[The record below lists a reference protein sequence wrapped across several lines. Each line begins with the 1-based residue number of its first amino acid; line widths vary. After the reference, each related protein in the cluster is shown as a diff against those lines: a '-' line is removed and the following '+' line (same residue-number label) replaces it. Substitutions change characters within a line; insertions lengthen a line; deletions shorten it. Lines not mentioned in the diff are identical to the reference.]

1 MAESAWDAEAEV
13 SDRLDAA
20 DWSNRDDAA
29 DGSNRDDTVDETDG
43 ADRTSAAG
51 AGRARYVSDAIGTAP
66 DGPAMGPPA
75 LTAIEAAVTT
85 KIVTAS
91 EFRTRLSELLELSH
105 RQPVTVMSRGAR
117 ARGVLVSADFFDRA
131 CSALGDEP
139 YARPPR
145 TRLEEIMAENRQF
158 LEFL

>member
-1 MAESAWDAEAEV
+1 MAESASKAEVEAEGEV
-13 SDRLDAA
+13 SDRLDAT
-20 DWSNRDDAA
+20 DESDRDDAA
-29 DGSNRDDTVDETDG
+29 DESDRADETSMTG
-43 ADRTSAAG
+43 T
-51 AGRARYVSDAIGTAP
+51 GRARYVSDAIGTP
-66 DGPAMGPPA
+66 LDGPAMGPPA

-131 CSALGDEP
+131 CTALGDEP

-145 TRLEEIMAENRQF
+145 TRLEEIMAENSQF

>member
-1 MAESAWDAEAEV
+1 MAESAWEAEAEA
-13 SDRLDAA
+13 SDRINATDE
-20 DWSNRDDAA
+20 SNEDHPA
-29 DGSNRDDTVDETDG
+29 DETDR
-43 ADRTSAAG
+43 ADGTSAAG
-51 AGRARYVSDAIGTAP
+51 AGRAKHVNDAIGTP
-66 DGPAMGPPA
+66 HEGPAMGPPA

-105 RQPVTVMSRGAR
+105 RQPVTVMSRGAL

>member
-1 MAESAWDAEAEV
+1 MAESAWEAEAEV
-13 SDRLDAA
+13 SGRIDAV
-20 DWSNRDDAA
+20 DESNEDHPA
-29 DGSNRDDTVDETDG
+29 DETDR
-43 ADRTSAAG
+43 ADGSAAG
-51 AGRARYVSDAIGTAP
+51 AGRAKHVNDAIGTP
-66 DGPAMGPPA
+66 HEGPAMGPPA

>member
-1 MAESAWDAEAEV
+1 MNGMAESASKAEVEAEGEV
-13 SDRLDAA
+13 SDRLDAT
-20 DWSNRDDAA
+20 DESSRDDAA
-29 DGSNRDDTVDETDG
+29 DESDRADETSMTG
-43 ADRTSAAG
+43 T
-51 AGRARYVSDAIGTAP
+51 GRARYMSDAIGTP
-66 DGPAMGPPA
+66 LDGPAMGPSA

-131 CSALGDEP
+131 CTALGDEP

>member
-1 MAESAWDAEAEV
+1 MTESAWDAGVEV
-13 SDRLDAA
+13 SDRLDAT
-20 DWSNRDDAA
+20 DESNRDDAA
-29 DGSNRDDTVDETDG
+29 DESDRADETS
-43 ADRTSAAG
+43 TAG
-51 AGRARYVSDAIGTAP
+51 TGRAKHVSDAIGTP
-66 DGPAMGPPA
+66 YEGPAMGPPA

-131 CSALGDEP
+131 CTALGDEP

>member
-1 MAESAWDAEAEV
+1 MSGMAESAWEGEVEV
-13 SDRLDAA
+13 SDSLDAT
-20 DWSNRDDAA
+20 
-29 DGSNRDDTVDETDG
+29 DGSNRGDTADE
-43 ADRTSAAG
+43 
-51 AGRARYVSDAIGTAP
+51 AGRADETNTAAGTGRARCASDAIGIP
-66 DGPAMGPPA
+66 LDGPAMGPPA

-131 CSALGDEP
+131 CTALGDEP

>member
-1 MAESAWDAEAEV
+1 MAESASKAEVEAEGEV
-13 SDRLDAA
+13 SDRLDAT
-20 DWSNRDDAA
+20 DESDRDDAA
-29 DGSNRDDTVDETDG
+29 DESDRADETSMTG
-43 ADRTSAAG
+43 T
-51 AGRARYVSDAIGTAP
+51 GRARYVSDAIGTP
-66 DGPAMGPPA
+66 LDGPAMGPPA

-117 ARGVLVSADFFDRA
+117 VRGVLVSADFFDRA
-131 CSALGDEP
+131 CTALGDEP

>member
-1 MAESAWDAEAEV
+1 MSGVAESAWEAEAEL
-13 SDRLDAA
+13 SDRL
-20 DWSNRDDAA
+20 DAA
-29 DGSNRDDTVDETDG
+29 DGSNRDDTAGEPDRADETS
-43 ADRTSAAG
+43 SAG
-51 AGRARYVSDAIGTAP
+51 TDRARYVRDAIGSP
-66 DGPAMGPPA
+66 HEGPTMGPPA

-131 CSALGDEP
+131 CTALGDEP

-145 TRLEEIMAENRQF
+145 TRLEEIMAENSQF

>member
-1 MAESAWDAEAEV
+1 MSGMAESAWDAEVEA

-20 DWSNRDDAA
+20 DESNQ
-29 DGSNRDDTVDETDG
+29 DDTADEPDRADETN
-43 ADRTSAAG
+43 TAG
-51 AGRARYVSDAIGTAP
+51 TGRARSASDAIGTPP

-105 RQPVTVMSRGAR
+105 LSLIHISEPTRRLRGSRMPS
-117 ARGVLVSADFFDRA
+117 SA
-131 CSALGDEP
+131 
-139 YARPPR
+139 
-145 TRLEEIMAENRQF
+145 
-158 LEFL
+158 

>member
-1 MAESAWDAEAEV
+1 MADGEPTTGADDTA
-13 SDRLDAA
+13 LDACGME
-20 DWSNRDDAA
+20 RP
-29 DGSNRDDTVDETDG
+29 TV
-43 ADRTSAAG
+43 A
-51 AGRARYVSDAIGTAP
+51 
-66 DGPAMGPPA
+66 PA
-75 LTAIEAAVTT
+75 LTAVEAAATA

-91 EFRTRLSELLELSH
+91 EFRSGLSELLELSH
-105 RQPVTVMSRGAR
+105 RQPVKVMSRGAR

-145 TRLEEIMAENRQF
+145 TRLEEIMAENSRF

>member
-1 MAESAWDAEAEV
+1 MSGVAESAWEAEAEL
-13 SDRLDAA
+13 SDRL
-20 DWSNRDDAA
+20 DAA
-29 DGSNRDDTVDETDG
+29 DGSNRDDTAGEPDRADETS
-43 ADRTSAAG
+43 SAG
-51 AGRARYVSDAIGTAP
+51 TGRARYVRDAIGSP
-66 DGPAMGPPA
+66 PEGPAMGPPA

-131 CSALGDEP
+131 CTALGDEP

>member
-1 MAESAWDAEAEV
+1 MSGMAESAWEAEVEV
-13 SDRLDAA
+13 SDRIDAA
-20 DWSNRDDAA
+20 DESNQ
-29 DGSNRDDTVDETDG
+29 DDTADEPGRADETN
-43 ADRTSAAG
+43 TAG
-51 AGRARYVSDAIGTAP
+51 TGRARYASDAVGTP
-66 DGPAMGPPA
+66 LDGPAMGPPA

-131 CSALGDEP
+131 CTALGNEP

>member
-1 MAESAWDAEAEV
+1 MAESASKAEVEAEGEV
-13 SDRLDAA
+13 SDRLDAT
-20 DWSNRDDAA
+20 DESDRDGAA
-29 DGSNRDDTVDETDG
+29 DESDRADETSMTG
-43 ADRTSAAG
+43 T
-51 AGRARYVSDAIGTAP
+51 GRARYVSDAIGTP
-66 DGPAMGPPA
+66 LDGPAMGPPA

-131 CSALGDEP
+131 CTALGDEP

>member
-1 MAESAWDAEAEV
+1 MAESASKAEVEAEGEV
-13 SDRLDAA
+13 SDRLDAT
-20 DWSNRDDAA
+20 DESSRDDAA
-29 DGSNRDDTVDETDG
+29 DESDRADETSMTG
-43 ADRTSAAG
+43 T
-51 AGRARYVSDAIGTAP
+51 GRARYMSDAIGTP
-66 DGPAMGPPA
+66 LDGPAMGPSA

-131 CSALGDEP
+131 CTALGDEP

>member
-1 MAESAWDAEAEV
+1 MSGVAESAWEAEAEL
-13 SDRLDAA
+13 SDRL
-20 DWSNRDDAA
+20 DAA
-29 DGSNRDDTVDETDG
+29 DGSNRDDTADEPDRADETS
-43 ADRTSAAG
+43 SAG
-51 AGRARYVSDAIGTAP
+51 TGRARYVRDAIGSP
-66 DGPAMGPPA
+66 HEGPAMGPPA

-131 CSALGDEP
+131 CTALGYEP

-145 TRLEEIMAENRQF
+145 TRLEEIMAENSQF

>member
-1 MAESAWDAEAEV
+1 MSGMAESAWEAEAEL

-20 DWSNRDDAA
+20 DE
-29 DGSNRDDTVDETDG
+29 SNRDDTADEPDR
-43 ADRTSAAG
+43 ADEPSAAG
-51 AGRARYVSDAIGTAP
+51 PGRARDVRDANGSQP
-66 DGPAMGPPA
+66 EGPARGAPA

-131 CSALGDEP
+131 CTALGDEP

>member
-1 MAESAWDAEAEV
+1 
-13 SDRLDAA
+13 
-20 DWSNRDDAA
+20 
-29 DGSNRDDTVDETDG
+29 
-43 ADRTSAAG
+43 
-51 AGRARYVSDAIGTAP
+51 
-66 DGPAMGPPA
+66 MGPPA

-85 KIVTAS
+85 KIMTAS

-131 CSALGDEP
+131 CNALGDEP

>member
-1 MAESAWDAEAEV
+1 MAESASKAEVEAEGEV
-13 SDRLDAA
+13 SDRLDAT
-20 DWSNRDDAA
+20 DESDRDDAA
-29 DGSNRDDTVDETDG
+29 DESDRADETSMTG
-43 ADRTSAAG
+43 T
-51 AGRARYVSDAIGTAP
+51 GRARYVSDAIGTP
-66 DGPAMGPPA
+66 LDGPAMGPPA

-105 RQPVTVMSRGAR
+105 RQPATVMSRGAR
-117 ARGVLVSADFFDRA
+117 ARGVQVSADFFDRA
-131 CSALGDEP
+131 CTALGDEP

>member
-1 MAESAWDAEAEV
+1 MSGVAESAWEAEAEL
-13 SDRLDAA
+13 SDRL
-20 DWSNRDDAA
+20 DAA
-29 DGSNRDDTVDETDG
+29 DGSNRDDTAGEPDRADETS
-43 ADRTSAAG
+43 SAG
-51 AGRARYVSDAIGTAP
+51 TGRARYVRDAIGSP
-66 DGPAMGPPA
+66 HEGPAMGPPA

-131 CSALGDEP
+131 CTALGDEP

-145 TRLEEIMAENRQF
+145 TRLEEIMAENSQF